1 MTPLAA
7 AADKYLK
14 MRRALGFKLR
24 HQTWWL
30 PDFVAFVHRQGSST
44 VTVDL
49 AMRWAQQPADAHPN
63 WWAKRL
69 SAVRCFS
76 KYYQAYDPR
85 TQVPP
90 PDLLPS
96 RRVRQIP
103 HLYGDDEIHA
113 LLAKARQIRDRL
125 LSATYTTLLGL
136 LVATG
141 MRVGE
146 ALALDDADV
155 DLRRSLVA
163 VRNAKFGK
171 SRLVPVHPS
180 TVVALQHY
188 ARQRDRWCLR
198 RCRCTR
204 SFFVSTAGTRV
215 LHQNFHH
222 VFLRLVRQA
231 GIRGQSGRRPRLH
244 DLRHTFA
251 MKTVREWYRA
261 GVDVEPRLPALST
274 YLGHVSPASTYW
286 YLTATPDLLSL
297 ACQRLQHSWKVQ
309 P

>member
-30 PDFVAFVHRQGSST
+30 PDFVAFVRGQGSST
-44 VTVDL
+44 ITVDL
-49 AMRWAQQPADAHPN
+49 AVRWAQQPADAHPN
-63 WWAKRL
+63 WWARRL
-69 SAVRCFS
+69 SAIRCFA

-96 RRVRQIP
+96 RRVRQLP
-103 HLYGDDEIHA
+103 HIYSNDEIHS
-113 LLAKARQIRDRL
+113 LLAKARQIRDGF
-125 LSATYTTLLGL
+125 LSVTYTTLLGL
-136 LVATG
+136 LAATG

-146 ALALDDADV
+146 ALALDEEDI
-155 DLRRSLVA
+155 DLRRSLIT
-163 VRNAKFGK
+163 VRNGKFGK
-171 SRLVPVHPS
+171 SRLVPLHPS
-180 TVVALQHY
+180 AVVALQHY
-188 ARQRDRWCLR
+188 ARLRDRWGPR
-198 RCRCTR
+198 RRTR
-204 SFFVSTAGTRV
+204 SFFLSTSGTRV
-215 LHQNFHH
+215 YHQNFHH
-222 VFLRLVRQA
+222 VFLRLVRLA
-231 GIRGQSGRRPRLH
+231 GIRGQGGRRPRLH

-251 MKTVREWYRA
+251 VKTLREWYRA
-261 GVDVEPRLPALST
+261 GIDVEPRLAALST
-274 YLGHVSPASTYW
+274 YLGHVNPTSTYW

-297 ACQRLQHSWKVQ
+297 AADRLEHSWKVQ